1 MKFCK
6 SKIYRGLLLFGAL
19 LFSPF
24 SSNVHAEAMLQLFN
38 TSWKDLAAKM
48 PELAEAGYTS
58 LWLPP
63 PTKGSGGLSVGY
75 DLWDP
80 FDLGSKNQRNSVS
93 TRYGTEA
100 ELLHMME
107 VAHRFGIRV
116 YFDNIMNH
124 RAFDVPGYNENTPI
138 DTYPGMVPED
148 FHLRKTEDGFYR
160 KWDNCRD
167 WGSSWQVQNLG
178 LADLIDIAHETP
190 NANFGLSEGSTA
202 TKYSFIRDLA
212 RPEQYDKD
220 KNGNEAY
227 FGVLIDQARAE
238 LSPNAT
244 AAEVTAKAQTYINAN
259 KAAFTEDVGA
269 YLIRA
274 ARWLMDRTKADG
286 LRLDAVKHV
295 PDYFYGMQ
303 SGANKNAS
311 DAGYCGG
318 IQKQFHKTRGFTDTN
333 FRDSLFDVE
342 LPRNDAMVFGEHLG
356 TPPGYTG
363 YVDAGMRLVDNELR
377 SKLNGVLGNPSG
389 TLSGLDSVVSAI
401 NSPWSDGRGFAPEHG
416 VMHATSHDSD
426 YAAQRQLQHAMYYTR
441 AGLGL
446 VYSDGNTH
454 SQVLGDSGGAFP
466 RNANTAYLGQ
476 WGDPRIPNLARIN
489 GDFARGIQAG
499 LYGDN
504 DFLAYERRDN
514 RNADGSTRSPDVTM
528 VVMLNDNTASGVA
541 RNFSSSF
548 PADAYL
554 YQYATGPNGSYQ
566 AGFYKYGNELSSV
579 VVPAGGYYIFSYR
592 TPELSTLWPDSAV
605 TLYQN
610 GVECP
615 TLYTTRKDGP
625 DGDST
630 YNPYGLANRGFD
642 SAADM
647 VPFTYRM
654 KVPVVKG
661 GSPLTIL
668 TRTDGSAENIL
679 LKLDGGVDLNGIGLG
694 NDAAKRDNPPGLRTD
709 TFLGYE
715 QPTFRDRQH
724 PEKFAAIDTTRC
736 QIGSPGAETYVKT
749 IGGSATANNGPIA
762 VNNYGTENGN
772 QPSWLY
778 HDPNGTVGGTAGTAG
793 VGGSQFVEGASDVV
807 IWVKSNSVGGGYRFF
822 VYYTTDETYPEG
834 AGGIGRGNTKA
845 VELFWRHNQG
855 SDDWWSS
862 ASIPKPSGGTKI
874 NYKIGAYK
882 NEGAGAPSWFP
893 AGPISVAYKK
903 KMLTTFRVA
912 DFNPATVQFHLHND
926 YNSLT
931 TGLKDGFHVLR
942 ARAFLKRDGQAPL
955 YQTFTQTFYYDA
967 QTPRANLVYPSKD
980 GDTVGG
986 SSYEMVIRTDATVT
1000 EVWAHIDDIDDSNDD
1015 AVTKSPNGNGAGGD
1029 PFVDTNGNDQY
1040 DVGETFTDL
1049 NGNGVYD
1056 ASSSIGAWVQVGEVT
1071 QNPAVENSL
1080 TREFRFRYKN
1090 IPAREPFTDL
1100 NENGTRDENESYT
1113 DLNNNGKYDDA
1124 AQIKLRFLESS
1135 SSRNFSLNSDEG
1147 HYSEITRDVRVNGPD
1162 MRMNIAWPQRDGD
1175 TVGDNYKM
1183 KVYLSGP
1190 IADGLSQ
1197 SEILSR
1203 MSFSIASTESG
1214 TDRGAVDQ
1222 SLTTANTSMN
1232 WGNYGANGA
1241 FRELSVTLP
1250 SLYNDQPN
1258 FLHRLRVTYADPVTG
1273 VTLEEIRFVKASPS
1287 ARPFIAITNPPER
1300 GSDGKTYEII
1310 LPDGPGTD
1318 ILRFDVQVQT
1328 SSAVTSV
1335 SLSGN
1340 PAIKVLTETYTDAN
1354 FNNQFDAQEPYV
1366 DTNSNGSYDVAEPYT
1381 DTNANGLWNA
1391 GEPFTDT
1398 NENSQYDDAEI
1409 FTDLNENGAWDM
1421 NEQASLVENTDN
1433 GIVNGIWD
1441 GVSVTLNSTSKIWNI
1456 PWMITAAGNYQLT
1469 ATGTSS
1475 SGSSATSRTA
1485 RVILRQ
1491 PSGFT
1496 DADSDNDGL
1505 SDTDEATTK
1514 ALPTTT
1520 SDGWTNGDVHVH
1532 YAFGNSLPTCPDSD
1546 GDGLPDGL
1554 EVGWRTA
1561 GTNTDTNTTE
1571 DTNLDGYPNFI
1582 GDIDPPL
1589 HAVVENAGT
1598 VPGVGSLSLGDDRSR
1613 QAAGS
1618 VTDPTNPDTDGDG
1631 ILDGAEDANRNGWTD
1646 GDGKTLPLTAT
1657 IAQYATARPNAGDWP
1672 NNKIDSFET
1681 WTETSPTNSDSD
1693 GDGLKDGY
1701 GEDKNVNGYVDGDTN
1716 RNRVYDAGE
1725 AWTETNPLKFDTDG
1739 DGLPDG
1745 WEVSNGLDPLD
1756 NGTDSFRTAL
1766 ANDGNPSNG
1775 ANGDPDGDGNTNL
1788 QEYLAGTD
1796 PQKDD
1801 RIAPVTG
1808 DGTIRIGTFSD
1819 WKPDDLLAL
1828 DEYDSGGNVSD
1839 IYRTSDGY
1847 DTSRD
1852 LVAFSCRDGGDPA
1865 ASGDGKLYF
1874 RADFLDL
1881 QANAW
1886 QGYIDLYVVINVGN
1900 TGAGEKALPD
1910 QVDLTTTMGWQAVV
1924 AVWGQ
1929 NSGTVYVDTN
1939 PANNTDNVY
1948 QDPSTGSYGVVSRGI
1963 GSTGLVAAQWSS
1975 TQDACEFS
1983 MNRQTLKDLG
1993 WSGDP
1998 NSLHFQVYATKD
2010 GTATSPAGA
2019 GELAG
2024 RNDLRDTIGDD
2035 WICSDYWKDSSNI
2048 SLNAKLSA
2056 WFGRGDAWNDR
2067 GKAAKVLLLAH
2078 ANQALQ
2084 PASFIHGLIKSS
2096 AANGP
2101 GYSRWL
2107 KVHEDNSVPVSVHIT
2122 ATLASALQWASST
2135 DPTKDGPAFNQRI
2148 KTAVA
2153 QGWLD
2158 LLGTTYADHVLKYF
2172 PQEMNR
2178 QNVMAARDLLDGI
2191 YGSGSAQSSRSVF
2204 WPCERVLDNASLE
2217 QIRQI
2222 GFPYTFADQGR
2233 HLLKWFGRT
2242 SALGDSGYRINEVN
2256 GMRIIPIHDSASD
2269 YLSQTSDSGTAIAIR
2284 QLLSRR
2290 ARSGVEDQVVTLWRD
2305 LGDMGNETILAPY
2318 ETNVRWLVN
2327 RPWVKLVTATDIA
2340 AGRVPYKGT
2349 DGQSYTTWGPV
2360 DQGTDKLLTTAAK
2373 DWIDHANQESY
2384 DNWYNG
2390 SSYEEGLKNKRFPLR
2405 GSTLVPQPFGQPGV
2419 ANTVSDQ
2426 VWTSLF
2432 GIATSQPLSP
2442 LAQAALGASLFQT
2455 AFHTT
2460 SNNDLSKFSTGDYM
2474 NPDTTTGQALADF
2487 AKFSQAQ
2494 TRKAGIYARVQ
2505 QWSTS
2510 ATSSTLVSSDE
2521 DIDLDGEN
2529 EYLLYNSR
2537 LFAVFEKSGG
2547 RMTAAWMRDPNTSKV
2562 WQVAGN
2568 LAAYSN
2574 TETEDEGASN
2584 FVGTTTIL
2592 SAYRTSGFK
2601 DWWVVNSGTTGN
2613 SSRVNSL
2620 YTVTRTTDGSTGWEM
2635 KSEDGV
2641 TKTIRLA
2648 NASSDRL
2655 VATYNLSGL
2664 SQAYLRFGL
2673 SPDLQDLMIRGQA
2686 ALAVTSPSAS
2696 RINVANVSNTGTVRA
2711 SVQVSSDA
2719 SNPGNSSSINT
2730 TATDTG
2736 GLSAF
2741 STINMRNQAQTQQ
2754 VEVALVGDGPHI
2766 VTLGFDD
2773 GIDAPNPD
2781 SDADGL
2787 LDSWEN
2793 SNFGNLSQTASG
2805 DPDSDGVGNLIE
2817 MKLGSN
2823 PNSSASNGL
2832 PTPSVSGLTSEGF
2845 TITFPTVT
2853 GLNYQVV
2860 GTENLAGPSWPN
2872 IGDQISGTGEPQS
2885 VTDTFTTPPA
2895 RKFYKVK
2902 ITAP

>member
-6 SKIYRGLLLFGAL
+6 SKTCRALLLFGAL
-19 LFSPF
+19 LFSSF
-24 SSNVHAEAMLQLFN
+24 SSNVRAEAMLQLFN

-148 FHLRKTEDGFYR
+148 FHLKKTEDGFYR

-167 WGSSWQVQNLG
+167 WSSSWQVQNLG

-202 TKYSFIRDLA
+202 TKYSFVRDLA

-238 LSPNAT
+238 LGSNAT
-244 AAEVTAKAQTYINAN
+244 AAEITAKAQTYINAN

-274 ARWLMDRTKADG
+274 ARWLIDRTKADG
-286 LRLDAVKHV
+286 VRLDAVKHV
-295 PDYFYGMQ
+295 PDYFFGMQ
-303 SGANKNAS
+303 SGANKDSSA
-311 DAGYCGG
+311 AGYCGG

-333 FRDSLFDVE
+333 FRDSVFDVE
-342 LPRNDAMVFGEHLG
+342 RPRDDAMVFGEHLG
-356 TPPGYTG
+356 EPPGYSG
-363 YVDAGMRLVDNELR
+363 YWNAGMRLVDNDLR
-377 SKLNGVLGNPSG
+377 SKLNGVLGNPSS
-389 TLSGLDSVVSAI
+389 TLYGLDSSGSGGFSA
-401 NSPWSDGRGFAPEHG
+401 SLG

-476 WGDPRIPNLARIN
+476 WNDPRIPNLAKIN
-489 GDFARGIQAG
+489 GDFARGFQSG

-514 RNADGSTRSPDVTM
+514 RNADGSTTTRTAADDVTM

-541 RNFSSSF
+541 RTFSSSF
-548 PADAYL
+548 PANAYL

-566 AGFYKYGNELSSV
+566 AGFYKYGNELGSV

-605 TLYQN
+605 TLYQS

-625 DGDST
+625 DGDSA
-630 YNPYGLANRGFD
+630 YNPYDFANRGFD
-642 SAADM
+642 SATDM
-647 VPFTYRM
+647 LPFTYRM

-679 LKLDGGVDLNGIGLG
+679 LKLDGGVDLNGTGLG
-694 NDAAKRDNPPGLRTD
+694 TDAAKRDNPPGLRTD

-749 IGGSATANNGPIA
+749 IGGSATSNNGPTAI
-762 VNNYGTENGN
+762 NNYGTENGN

-778 HDPNGTVGGTAGTAG
+778 HNPNDTVGGTSGTAG
-793 VGGSQFVEGASDVV
+793 VGGSQFMEGASDVV

-822 VYYTTDETYPEG
+822 VYYTTDGTYPEG

-855 SDDWWSS
+855 SNDWWSS
-862 ASIPKPSGGTKI
+862 ASIPKPSGGTKF

-967 QTPRANLVYPSKD
+967 QTPQANLVYPSKD

-1000 EVWAHIDDIDDSNDD
+1000 EVWAHIDDSDASNDD

-1071 QNPAVENSL
+1071 QNPAVDNPL
-1080 TREFRFRYKN
+1080 NREFRFRYKN
-1090 IPAREPFTDL
+1090 IPSS
-1100 NENGTRDENESYT
+1100 GT
-1113 DLNNNGKYDDA
+1113 
-1124 AQIKLRFLESS
+1124 AQIKLRFVEAS
-1135 SSRNFSLNSDEG
+1135 SSRNFTLSAVAANVT
-1147 HYSEITRDVRVNGPD
+1147 EIVRTVNTAGPL
-1162 MRMNIAWPQRDGD
+1162 MRMNIAWPQRDAD
-1175 TVGDNYKM
+1175 TVGENYLM

-1190 IADGLSQ
+1190 IADGLTHQ
-1197 SEILSR
+1197 QILDR
-1203 MSFSIASTESG
+1203 INFSIASTESG
-1214 TDRGAVDQ
+1214 TDRGAVTQ
-1222 SLTTANTSMN
+1222 LLTTSNTTMN

-1241 FRELSVTLP
+1241 FRELAIKLP
-1250 SLYNDQPN
+1250 NLYNDQPD
-1258 FLHRLRVTYADPVTG
+1258 FLHRLRITYDDPVSG
-1273 VTLEEIRFVKASPS
+1273 VVLEEIRFVKAYPS
-1287 ARPFIAITNPPER
+1287 SKPFITITNPPER
-1300 GSDGKTYEII
+1300 DSDGKNYEII
-1310 LPDGPGTD
+1310 LPDLPGPD
-1318 ILRFDVQVQT
+1318 SLRFTVQVQ
-1328 SSAVTSV
+1328 S
-1335 SLSGN
+1335 SLSVNSVILTGN
-1340 PAIKVLTETYTDAN
+1340 PAITVLNETYTDAN
-1354 FNNQFDAQEPYV
+1354 FNGQFDA
-1366 DTNSNGSYDVAEPYT
+1366 AEPFLDNNNNGRYDAG
-1381 DTNANGLWNA
+1381 DT
-1391 GEPFTDT
+1391 
-1398 NENSQYDDAEI
+1398 
-1409 FTDLNENGAWDM
+1409 FTDLNANGVWDA
-1421 NEQASLVENTDN
+1421 NEQPSLVDTN
-1433 GIVNGIWD
+1433 GNGTWD
-1441 GVSVTLNSTSKIWNI
+1441 GITATVNSTSKIWNI
-1456 PWMITAAGNYQLT
+1456 PWMITAPGNYQLT
-1469 ATGTSS
+1469 ATGSNGGASS
-1475 SGSSATSRTA
+1475 TTTRTA
-1485 RVILRQ
+1485 RVILRE
-1491 PSGFT
+1491 PSGIT

-1505 SDTDEATTK
+1505 SDVDEATVK
-1514 ALPTTT
+1514 GLPTTT
-1520 SDGWTNGDVHVH
+1520 SDGWSNGDVHVY
-1532 YAFGNSLPTCPDSD
+1532 YAYGKSLPTCPDSD

-1561 GTNTDTNTTE
+1561 SNPPTDTAADTNTD
-1571 DTNLDGYPNFI
+1571 GFKNFI
-1582 GDIDPPL
+1582 GDMDPPL
-1589 HAVVENAGT
+1589 YAVVENAGT

-1646 GDGKTLPLTAT
+1646 GDGKTLPLSAT
-1657 IAQYATARPNAGDWP
+1657 IAQYASARPNVGDWP

-1693 GDGLKDGY
+1693 DDGLKDGY
-1701 GEDKNVNGYVDGDTN
+1701 GEDKNGNGSIDGDAN
-1716 RNRVYDAGE
+1716 LNRVYDASE
-1725 AWTETNPLKFDTDG
+1725 AWTETNPLKKDTDG

-1745 WEVSNGLDPLD
+1745 WELSNGLDPLD
-1756 NGTDSFRTAL
+1756 NGSDSYRTPTG
-1766 ANDGNPSNG
+1766 NDGNSANG
-1775 ANGDPDGDGNTNL
+1775 ASGDPDNDTKTNE

-1796 PQKDD
+1796 PKKDD
-1801 RIAPVTG
+1801 RVAPVTG
-1808 DGTIRIGTFSD
+1808 QGTIQIGTFSN

-1839 IYRTSDGY
+1839 LYRTNDGY

-1852 LVAFSCRDGGDPA
+1852 LLSFSFRDGGDTA
-1865 ASGDGKLYF
+1865 ANGDGKLYF

-1886 QGYIDLYVVINVGN
+1886 QGYVDLYVVINVGN

-1929 NSGTVYVDTN
+1929 NSGTVYADTN

-1948 QDPSTGSYGVVSRGI
+1948 QDPSASGFGVVSRGI

-1975 TQDACEFS
+1975 AQDACEFS
-1983 MNRQTLKDLG
+1983 INRQTLKDLG

-1998 NSLHFQVYATKD
+1998 NTLHFQVYATKD
-2010 GTATSPAGA
+2010 GTANSPVGA
-2019 GELAG
+2019 GDLTG
-2024 RNDLRDTIGDD
+2024 RHDLRDTIGDD

-2048 SLNAKLSA
+2048 SLNAKLSS

-2084 PASFIHGLIKSS
+2084 PASFIHSLIKSS
-2096 AANGP
+2096 TANSP

-2107 KVHEDNSVPVSVHIT
+2107 KVHEDNSAPVSVHFT

-2135 DPTKDGPAFNQRI
+2135 DATKDGPAFNLRI
-2148 KTAVA
+2148 KTALA
-2153 QGWLD
+2153 NGWLD

-2178 QNVMAARDLLDGI
+2178 QNVMAARVLLDGI

-2233 HLLKWFGRT
+2233 HLAKWFGRT

-2256 GMRIIPIHDSASD
+2256 GIRIIPIHDSASD
-2269 YLSQTSDSGTAIAIR
+2269 YLTQTHDSGTAIAIR

-2290 ARSGVEDQVVTLWRD
+2290 ARSGVEDQVVTLLRD
-2305 LGDMGNETILAPY
+2305 LGDMGNDTILTSY

-2349 DGQSYTTWGPV
+2349 DGQSYTTWGTAN
-2360 DQGTDKLLTTAAK
+2360 QGNNKTLTLAAK

-2390 SSYEEGLKNKRFPLR
+2390 SSYEEGLKNKRFLLR

-2426 VWTSLF
+2426 VWTSLS

-2455 AFHTT
+2455 AFHNT
-2460 SNNDLSKFSTGDYM
+2460 SNSDLSKFSTGDYI
-2474 NPDTTTGQALADF
+2474 NPDTTTGQGLADF

-2494 TRKAGIYARVQ
+2494 TREAGIYGRVQ
-2505 QWSTS
+2505 QWSSS
-2510 ATSSTLVSSDE
+2510 ATSSTLGSSAE

-2537 LFAVFEKSGG
+2537 LFAVFERSGG
-2547 RMTAAWMRDPNTSKV
+2547 RMTAAWMRDPNTSQV

-2574 TETEDEGASN
+2574 SETEDEGSTNVTGLAVN
-2584 FVGTTTIL
+2584 
-2592 SAYRTSGFK
+2592 AYRTSGFK

-2620 YTVTRTTDGSTGWEM
+2620 YTVTAATDGSTGWVM
-2635 KSEDGV
+2635 NSQDGV

-2648 NASSDRL
+2648 TASSDRL
-2655 VATYNLSGL
+2655 AATYNLSGL

-2673 SPDLQDLMIRGQA
+2673 SPNLQDLMIRGQA

-2696 RINVANVSNTGTVRA
+2696 RINVANVSNSGTIRA

-2730 TATDTG
+2730 TATDTD
-2736 GLSAF
+2736 GLTTF

-2754 VEVALVGDGPHI
+2754 VEVALIGEGPHM

-2773 GIDAPNPD
+2773 GIDTPNPD

-2805 DPDSDGVGNLIE
+2805 DPDSDGVGNFIE

-2823 PNSSASNGL
+2823 PNSSFSNGL
-2832 PTPSVSGLTSEGF
+2832 PVPSVSGLTPAGF
-2845 TITFPTVT
+2845 TITFPTVA

-2860 GTENLAGPSWPN
+2860 GTESLTGTSWPN
-2872 IGDQISGTGEPQS
+2872 VGNSITGDGQAQS
-2885 VTDTFTTPPA
+2885 VTDSSATNSP

-2902 ITAP
+2902 ISTP

>member
-1 MKFCK
+1 
-6 SKIYRGLLLFGAL
+6 
-19 LFSPF
+19 
-24 SSNVHAEAMLQLFN
+24 
-38 TSWKDLAAKM
+38 
-48 PELAEAGYTS
+48 
-58 LWLPP
+58 
-63 PTKGSGGLSVGY
+63 
-75 DLWDP
+75 
-80 FDLGSKNQRNSVS
+80 
-93 TRYGTEA
+93 
-100 ELLHMME
+100 
-107 VAHRFGIRV
+107 
-116 YFDNIMNH
+116 
-124 RAFDVPGYNENTPI
+124 VPGYNENTPI

-167 WGSSWQVQNLG
+167 WGSAWQVQNLG

-259 KAAFTEDVGA
+259 KAAFTEDVGT

-476 WGDPRIPNLARIN
+476 SGDSRLPNLAKIN
-489 GDFARGIQAG
+489 GDFARGFQSG
-499 LYGDN
+499 LWGDN

-514 RNADGSTRSPDVTM
+514 RNSDGTTTTRTAADDVTM

-541 RNFSSSF
+541 RTFTSSF

-566 AGFYKYGNELSSV
+566 AGFYKYGSELSTV

-592 TPELSTLWPDSAV
+592 APELSTLWPDSAV

-615 TLYTTRKDGP
+615 TLYSTRKDGP

-630 YNPYGLANRGFD
+630 YNPYGLPNRGFD

-647 VPFTYRM
+647 IPFTYRI
-654 KVPVVKG
+654 KVPVVNS

-668 TRTDGSAENIL
+668 TRADGSAENIL
-679 LKLDGGVDLNGIGLG
+679 VKLDGGVDLNGTGLG
-694 NDAAKRDNPPGLRTD
+694 DDSAKRDNPPGRRTD

-715 QPTFRDRQH
+715 QPTFVDRQH

-749 IGGSATANNGPIA
+749 VGENVTINNGPTG
-762 VNNYGTENGN
+762 VNSTYNTENGN
-772 QPSWLY
+772 VVSFAY
-778 HDPNGTVGGTAGTAG
+778 HDPDGAVEGPVGTTG
-793 VGGSQFVEGASDVV
+793 VGDKQLNESGSNFV
-807 IWVKSNSVGGGYRFF
+807 IWLKTNSGLFDGFKAVL
-822 VYYTTDETYPEG
+822 YYTTDGSLPEG
-834 AGGIGRGNTKA
+834 AGGIVRGTTRVAAINWKHDQVA
-845 VELFWRHNQG
+845 PNAG
-855 SDDWWSS
+855 SWWGSVI
-862 ASIPKPSGGTKI
+862 IPQPPVGSKFT
-874 NYKIGAYK
+874 YKIGTYRTEK
-882 NEGAGAPSWFP
+882 GLSPLTPETPSWFP

-903 KMLTTFRVA
+903 KMLTTFRVD
-912 DFNPATVQFHLHND
+912 DFNPAAVQFHLHND

-942 ARAFLKRDGQAPL
+942 ARAFLKRDGQSPL

-967 QTPRANLVYPSKD
+967 QTPQASLVYPSKD

-1214 TDRGAVDQ
+1214 TDRGPVGQ

-1318 ILRFDVQVQT
+1318 TLRFDVQVQT

-1335 SLSGN
+1335 SLAGN

-1421 NEQASLVENTDN
+1421 NEQASLFENTDN

-1469 ATGTSS
+1469 ATGSNGTDP
-1475 SGSSATSRTA
+1475 SSASRTA

-1491 PSGFT
+1491 PSGVT

-1505 SDTDEATTK
+1505 ADTDEETAK

-1701 GEDKNVNGYVDGDTN
+1701 GEDKNANGYVDGDTN

-1766 ANDGNPSNG
+1766 ANDGNPING

-2107 KVHEDNSVPVSVHIT
+2107 RVHEDNSAPVSLHFT
-2122 ATLASALQWASST
+2122 ATLSSALQWATST

-2474 NPDTTTGQALADF
+2474 NPDTTTGQTLADF

-2494 TRKAGIYARVQ
+2494 TREAGIYGRVQ

-2696 RINVANVSNTGTVRA
+2696 RINVANVSNSGTVRVRA

-2754 VEVALVGDGPHI
+2754 VEVALVGDGPHT

-2773 GIDAPNPD
+2773 GIDTPNPD

-2817 MKLGSN
+2817 MKLGSD
-2823 PNSSASNGL
+2823 PNSSASTGL
-2832 PTPSVSGLTSEGF
+2832 PVPSVSGLTSTGF
-2845 TITFPTVT
+2845 TITFDTIS

-2860 GTENLAGPSWPN
+2860 GTENLAGTSWPD
-2872 IGDQISGTGEPQS
+2872 IGLSITGDGQPRS
-2885 VTDTFTTPPA
+2885 VTDSSATNSSK
-2895 RKFYKVK
+2895 KFYKVK
-2902 ITAP
+2902 ISAP

>member
-1 MKFCK
+1 
-6 SKIYRGLLLFGAL
+6 
-19 LFSPF
+19 
-24 SSNVHAEAMLQLFN
+24 MLQLFN

-124 RAFDVPGYNENTPI
+124 RAFDVPGYDETTGI
-138 DTYPGMVPED
+138 DVYPGMVPED
-148 FHLRKTEDGFYR
+148 FHLKKTEDGFYR

-167 WGSSWQVQNLG
+167 WNSSWQVQNLG

-190 NANFGLSEGSTA
+190 NANFGSSEGSIG
-202 TKYSFIRDLA
+202 TKYSFVRDYA

-220 KNGNEAY
+220 KNGTTAY

-244 AAEVTAKAQTYINAN
+244 ATEVTAKAQTYINAN

-389 TLSGLDSVVSAI
+389 TLSGLDSVVSGV

-476 WGDPRIPNLARIN
+476 SGDSRLPNLAKIN
-489 GDFARGIQAG
+489 GDFARGFQSG
-499 LYGDN
+499 LWGDN

-514 RNADGSTRSPDVTM
+514 RNSDGTTTTRTAADDVTM

-541 RNFSSSF
+541 RTFTSSF
-548 PADAYL
+548 PAGAYL

-566 AGFYKYGNELSSV
+566 AGFYKYGSELSTV

-592 TPELSTLWPDSAV
+592 TPESSTLWPDSTI

-630 YNPYGLANRGFD
+630 YNPYGLPNRGFD
-642 SAADM
+642 SATDM
-647 VPFTYRM
+647 IPFTYRM

-661 GSPLTIL
+661 DSPFTIL
-668 TRTDGSAENIL
+668 ARTDGSAENIL
-679 LKLDGGVDLNGIGLG
+679 VKLDGGVDLNGTGLG
-694 NDAAKRDNPPGLRTD
+694 DDPAKRDNPPGRRTD

-715 QPTFRDRQH
+715 QPTFVDRQH
-724 PEKFAAIDTTRC
+724 PEKFAAKDATRC
-736 QIGSPGAETYVKT
+736 QIGSPGAETYAKIIGSTTT
-749 IGGSATANNGPIA
+749 INNGPINA
-762 VNNYGTENGN
+762 NVPENNENGN
-772 QPSWLY
+772 TALRVQ
-778 HDPNGTVGGTAGTAG
+778 HDPVADVGGVTTPPKQFDESGT
-793 VGGSQFVEGASDVV
+793 DIV
-807 IWVKSNSVGGGYRFF
+807 IWAKSNSVGGGFKAYL
-822 VYYTTDETYPEG
+822 YYTLDGSFPEG
-834 AGGIGRGNTKA
+834 AGGIGRGTTRVA
-845 VELFWRHNQG
+845 ELNYRHNQ
-855 SDDWWSS
+855 DTNDWWAS
-862 ASIPKPSGGTKI
+862 ANIPKPISGTTFS
-874 NYKIGAYK
+874 YKIGFFK
-882 NEGAGAPSWFP
+882 NEGTAGAPSWLP

-912 DFNPATVQFHLHND
+912 DFNPVTAQFHLHND

-955 YQTFTQTFYYDA
+955 YNTFTQTFYYDS
-967 QTPRANLVYPSKD
+967 QTPSGSMPYPQAPVGGANT
-980 GDTVGG
+980 TVGG
-986 SSYEMVIRTDATVT
+986 SSYEVVIRADSTVT
-1000 EVWAHIDDIDDSNDD
+1000 EVWAHIEDSDSSNDD
-1015 AVTKSPNGNGAGGD
+1015 ALTKAPNGNGAGGD
-1029 PFVDTNGNDQY
+1029 PFVDANGNGTY
-1040 DVGETFTDL
+1040 DAGESFTDL
-1049 NGNGVYD
+1049 NGNGIFD
-1056 ASSSIGAWVQVGEVT
+1056 AVSPVGAWVLVGEVT
-1071 QNPAVENSL
+1071 PSTFVTDSL
-1080 TREFRFRYKN
+1080 PREFRFRYKN
-1090 IPAREPFTDL
+1090 IPAE
-1100 NENGTRDENESYT
+1100 GTGT
-1113 DLNNNGKYDDA
+1113 
-1124 AQIKLRFLESS
+1124 IHIRFLEASS
-1135 SSRNFSLNSDEG
+1135 SHNFTLPDTAG
-1147 HYSEITRDVRVNGPD
+1147 HYTELLRPVETRGPL

-1175 TVGDNYKM
+1175 TVGDNYQM

-1190 IADGLSQ
+1190 IADGLSH
-1197 SEILSR
+1197 SAILSR
-1203 MSFSIASTESG
+1203 MTFSIASTESG
-1214 TDRGAVDQ
+1214 TDRGAVGQ

-1232 WGNYGANGA
+1232 WGNYGASGA

-1273 VTLEEIRFVKASPS
+1273 VTLEEIRFVKAYPS
-1287 ARPFIAITNPPER
+1287 ARPFIAITNPPDR

-1310 LPDGPGTD
+1310 LPDGPGSDT
-1318 ILRFDVQVQT
+1318 LRFDVQVQT

-1335 SLSGN
+1335 SLAGN

-1354 FNNQFDAQEPYV
+1354 FNNQFDAQESYV

-1381 DTNANGLWNA
+1381 DTNANGLWNTD
-1391 GEPFTDT
+1391 EPFDDT
-1398 NENSQYDDAEI
+1398 NGNSQYDDAEI
-1409 FTDLNENGAWDM
+1409 FTDLNENGAWDI

-1469 ATGTSS
+1469 ATGSNRTDSS
-1475 SGSSATSRTA
+1475 SASRTA

-1491 PSGFT
+1491 PSGVT
-1496 DADSDNDGL
+1496 DVDSDNDGL
-1505 SDTDEATTK
+1505 ADTDEETAK

-1520 SDGWTNGDVHVH
+1520 SDGWTNGDIHTY
-1532 YAFGNSLPTCPDSD
+1532 YAFGKSLPSCPDSD

-1554 EVGWRTA
+1554 ELGWRTA
-1561 GTNTDTNTTE
+1561 SNPPTDTTA
-1571 DTNLDGYPNFI
+1571 DTNLDGYTNFI

-1589 HAVVENAGT
+1589 YAVVENAGT

-1618 VTDPTNPDTDGDG
+1618 VTDPANPDTDGDG
-1631 ILDGAEDANRNGWTD
+1631 ILDGVEDTNHNGWTD
-1646 GDGKTLPLTAT
+1646 GDGKSLPLAAT

-1672 NNKIDSFET
+1672 NNIIDSFET
-1681 WTETSPTNSDSD
+1681 WIESSPASADSD
-1693 GDGLKDGY
+1693 GDTLKDGY
-1701 GEDKNVNGYVDGDTN
+1701 GEDKNGNGYIDGDTN

-1725 AWTETNPLKFDTDG
+1725 AWTETSPLKFDTDG
-1739 DGLPDG
+1739 DGLWDG
-1745 WEVSNGLDPLD
+1745 WEVNNGLDPLD
-1756 NGTDSFRTAL
+1756 NGTLSYRTGGP
-1766 ANDGNPSNG
+1766 GNPVNG
-1775 ANGDPDGDGNTNL
+1775 PYGDPDADGKTNL
-1788 QEYLAGTD
+1788 QEYLAATN
-1796 PQKDD
+1796 PQFNETV
-1801 RIAPVTG
+1801 APVTG
-1808 DGTIRIGTFSD
+1808 DGTIRIGTFLD

-1828 DEYDSGGNVSD
+1828 DEYDNGGNVSD
-1839 IYRTSDGY
+1839 IYRSGDGY
-1847 DTSRD
+1847 NSSRD
-1852 LVAFSCRDGGDPA
+1852 LLAFSFRDGGDPV

-2107 KVHEDNSVPVSVHIT
+2107 KVHEDNSVPVSVHFT

-2135 DPTKDGPAFNQRI
+2135 DATKDGPDFNNRI
-2148 KTAVA
+2148 KVGVA

-2305 LGDMGNETILAPY
+2305 LGDMSNETILAPY

-2494 TRKAGIYARVQ
+2494 TREAGIYGRVQ
-2505 QWSTS
+2505 QWSSS

-2673 SPDLQDLMIRGQA
+2673 SPNLQDLMIRGQA
-2686 ALAVTSPSAS
+2686 ALAVTSSAS

-2719 SNPGNSSSINT
+2719 SNPGNSSSINI

-2754 VEVALVGDGPHI
+2754 VEVALVGDGPHT
-2766 VTLGFDD
+2766 VTLGFDQ
-2773 GIDAPNPD
+2773 GIDNPD
-2781 SDADGL
+2781 TDSDGL
-2787 LDSWEN
+2787 PDDWE
-2793 SNFGNLSQTASG
+2793 STNFGNLGQLANG
-2805 DPDSDGVGNLIE
+2805 DPDNDRLTNLQE
-2817 MKLGSN
+2817 YTVGSN
-2823 PNSSASNGL
+2823 PNSASSGM
-2832 PTPSVSGLTSEGF
+2832 PIVEVSGTTASGF
-2845 TITFPTVT
+2845 TITFPTVAGRT
-2853 GLNYQVV
+2853 YQVL
-2860 GTENLAGPSWPN
+2860 GAESLTSASWTN
-2872 IGDQISGTGEPQS
+2872 IGSSIPGDGTQKS
-2885 VTDTFTTPPA
+2885 VTDPLPSA
-2895 RKFYKVK
+2895 PSCKFYKVQ
-2902 ITAP
+2902 ISSP